1 MEVARHCHF
10 DHLPA
15 PGTGTG
21 PVGTAENNLPDLP
34 RTTLVK
40 SLEDAVLWRLSLGGI
55 SLKEG
60 REDFPGGPV
69 VRNPCFHCSR
79 YKFHL
84 LGQELRSHMP
94 CGVAKKKEGREG
106 EFTD

>member
-55 SLKEG
+55 FIK
-60 REDFPGGPV
+60 RRKGGLPWW
-69 VRNPCFHCSR
+69 SS
-79 YKFHL
+79 
-84 LGQELRSHMP
+84 G
-94 CGVAKKKEGREG
+94 
-106 EFTD
+106 